1 MQTLTPLST
10 EFVVLT
16 VAATIFVIVFPL
28 VLIVVVGRRLGGG
41 WRFAG
46 YGALIFLV
54 FQLLTRVPAVQVL
67 QVLLAPQL
75 AGSVPLQVIWTV
87 GLAFSA
93 GVFEE
98 VGRYV
103 GYRWLFKPEQRTWDN
118 AVMYGLGHGGFE
130 AVVLVGL
137 LLILSL
143 VGLLTI
149 QFSGLEA
156 LPEAQRAQVAA
167 QFAAIAE
174 QPVWL
179 QLAGAWERI
188 WAITFHTA
196 MAVVG
201 LQVFRRGS
209 LRWLGL
215 AVLLHTLF
223 NLTPLL
229 RLLGLSSTSFILI
242 SEALIALM
250 GLASLWLIVRLR
262 ERAL

>member
-1 MQTLTPLST
+1 MESLTPLSGA
-10 EFVVLT
+10 FIGFT
-16 VAATIFVIVFPL
+16 VASAIFMIVFPL
-28 VLIVVVGRRLGGG
+28 VLIAVVGRHLGGG

-67 QVLLAPQL
+67 QVVLAPQL
-75 AGSVPLQVIWTV
+75 AGSVPLQVAWLV
-87 GLAFSA
+87 VLALSA

-118 AVMYGLGHGGFE
+118 AVMYGLGHGGLE
-130 AVVLVGL
+130 SALLVGAL
-137 LLILSL
+137 VILSL
-143 VGLLTI
+143 VGLLTV
-149 QFSGLEA
+149 QAAGLDA
-156 LPEAQRAQVAA
+156 IPKAQRAQVAA

-174 QPVWL
+174 QPAWL
-179 QLAGAWERI
+179 QLAGAWERA
-188 WAITFHTA
+188 WAIAFHTA
-196 MAVVG
+196 MSVVG
-201 LQVFRRGS
+201 LQVFLRGS

-229 RLLGLSSTSFILI
+229 RLLGLSSTSFILV
-242 SEALIALM
+242 SEALITLM
-250 GLASLWLIVRLR
+250 GLASIWLIFRLR
-262 ERAL
+262 RPAP